1 VFNEGLAPGEVD
13 LKNSTQETFQNY
25 LTESG
30 LKCTVQRNII
40 LDAFLLVDRHV
51 RVDDLC
57 LILRAKHRNMGHAT
71 VYRTLKLF
79 VEAGIARELQ
89 LGDGFTR
96 YEPVMEGKQH
106 DHLVCN
112 VCNSITEF
120 KTGAIEQLKDEI
132 ARSQGFQVETL
143 KLELRGV
150 CKQCLAQHP
159 ERQ

>member
-1 VFNEGLAPGEVD
+1 M
-13 LKNSTQETFQNY
+13 KNSTQQTFQNY
-25 LTESG
+25 LSESG
-30 LKCTVQRNII
+30 LKSTLQRNII

-57 LILRAKHRNMGHAT
+57 LILRAEHRNMGHAT

-79 VEAGIARELQ
+79 VEAGIARELHF
-89 LGDGFTR
+89 GDGFTR
-96 YEPVMEGKQH
+96 YEPVTEGKQH

-112 VCNSITEF
+112 VCNHITEF

-150 CKQCLAQHP
+150 CKQCLARHS
-159 ERQ
+159 